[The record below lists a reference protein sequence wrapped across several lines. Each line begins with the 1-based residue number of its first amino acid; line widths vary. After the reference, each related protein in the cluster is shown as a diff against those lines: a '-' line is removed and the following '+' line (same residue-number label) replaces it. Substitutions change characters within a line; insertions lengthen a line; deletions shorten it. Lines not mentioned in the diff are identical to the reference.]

1 MIDWKQRVNAE
12 QLTEKRKQG
21 ARADRD
27 VILSSSM
34 WIVERHRGQ
43 VTLGVETSIKPE
55 QYTELLTY
63 HQDLR
68 DWPAKPGWPDIDMP
82 PEPDWLAELKK

>member
-1 MIDWKQRVNAE
+1 MIDWGQVITAE
-12 QLTEKRKQG
+12 QQTENRKQG

-34 WIVERHRGQ
+34 WVVERHRGQ
-43 VTLGVETSIKPE
+43 VDLEGETSITNQ
-55 QYTELLTY
+55 QYKELLLY
-63 HQDLR
+63 HQALR
-68 DWPAKPGWPDIDMP
+68 DWPNQSSWPYIQMP

>member
-1 MIDWKQRVNAE
+1 MIDWGQVITAE
-12 QLTEKRKQG
+12 QQTENRKQG

-34 WIVERHRGQ
+34 WIAERHRGQ
-43 VTLGVETSIKPE
+43 VALGVETSIKTE

-63 HQDLR
+63 HQELR
-68 DWPAKPGWPDIDMP
+68 DWPSQPGWPDIDMP
-82 PEPDWLAELKK
+82 PEPDWLTELKK